1 GRRRERRGPRPGA
14 VRARTPPDDRRHAA
28 AAQADQPRRTPDP
41 GDARPARVLARLVG
55 RGPEGHEGTLSEA
68 PLARGAVGRAP
79 EPEDE
84 ERVRRLGGL
93 GVREVLISCGN
104 RTKGSGMQARIFQR
118 PKNAMQS
125 GKALTD
131 QWILDFVPAEAKK
144 PDPLM
149 GWAGSGDTRQQV
161 QLRFPS
167 KEAAIAY
174 AEKYGINAIVHET
187 PPRRLKLQAYADNF
201 R

>member
-1 GRRRERRGPRPGA
+1 
-14 VRARTPPDDRRHAA
+14 
-28 AAQADQPRRTPDP
+28 
-41 GDARPARVLARLVG
+41 
-55 RGPEGHEGTLSEA
+55 
-68 PLARGAVGRAP
+68 
-79 EPEDE
+79 
-84 ERVRRLGGL
+84 
-93 GVREVLISCGN
+93 
-104 RTKGSGMQARIFQR
+104 MQARIYQR

-161 QLRFPS
+161 TLKFPTQ
-167 KEAAIAY
+167 EAAQEYCAKHGIA
-174 AEKYGINAIVHET
+174 AEIHVV
-187 PPRRLKLQAYADNF
+187 PPKRLKLQAYADNF